1 MALPDESVPADPDP
15 SPVRREPPVVMLEL
29 VVVPVHGVM
38 VLSGPGMLI
47 IGLTPRLPI
56 SVEPSGSVLPLRVD
70 AALAPGLDIGDAVPV
85 DEIVPDDVGAHVV
98 DDVVVPKI
106 DVVGVNAVDPPPS
119 NVELVPAVADPAPPG
134 AAIPGKD
141 EPVPM
146 QFEPLPVAPIGAG
159 LRPPGSSSV
168 APKGIPVGELGV
180 EPRVPNGDVV
190 PIAGEVG
197 RLCARPGPQPTRI
210 ATATTANRRIET
222 SCRGR
227 TRRNVL
233 GVA

>member
-1 MALPDESVPADPDP
+1 VALLPDESVPAGPGA
-15 SPVRREPPVVMLEL
+15 SPVTPAVPVVAPE
-29 VVVPVHGVM
+29 VPVAPTHGVV

-56 SVEPSGSVLPLRVD
+56 SVEPRGSVLPLRVD
-70 AALAPGLDIGDAVPV
+70 VALDSGDAVPD

-98 DDVVVPKI
+98 DDVVVPESGI
-106 DVVGVNAVDPPPS
+106 VGASAVDPPPS
-119 NVELVPAVADPAPPG
+119 NVELVPAVPVPVGPG
-134 AAIPGKD
+134 AAIPGND

-168 APKGIPVGELGV
+168 APKGIPVGELGEL

-190 PIAGEVG
+190 PIAGMPG
-197 RLCARPGPQPTRI
+197 RLCARLGPQLTRI